1 MQLHCQV
8 TISANYK
15 FTRMKFLKIICLSF
29 SMLNFHPVEAQD
41 TTDLMKL
48 LEMEME
54 STKEM
59 TRFTTATFKTTRL
72 INGHSVENVAKG
84 VMDVKISHRFGNI
97 NDGGYELFG
106 LDKATMRMGIDYGIT
121 RYLMVGIGR
130 STYQKTYD
138 AFLKLK
144 ILRQSK
150 GKRKMPITLSYV
162 PTIALRTLK
171 FEDPTIKNF
180 YTSRLF
186 YTHQLI
192 IGRKFSE
199 GTSIQLMPTF
209 VHQNLAISA
218 TDPNDMFAIGIGG
231 RQKLTKRISL
241 NFEYFYQLPDYKV
254 AGTSNSLSIGFDIET
269 GGHVFQLHFTNSQ
282 GMNERSFISDT
293 KGKWEKG
300 DILFGFNISRVFTI
314 GKNH

>member
-1 MQLHCQV
+1 
-8 TISANYK
+8 
-15 FTRMKFLKIICLSF
+15 MKSLKILCLFF
-29 SMLNFHPVEAQD
+29 SMLFFYSAGAQD
-41 TTDLMKL
+41 TTDLMSL
-48 LEMEME
+48 LE
-54 STKEM
+54 KEM
-59 TRFTTATFKTTRL
+59 APPKDLTIYTTATFKTTRL
-72 INGHSVENVAKG
+72 VNGHSVENVAKG
-84 VMDVKISHRFGNI
+84 VMDVKISHRFGHI
-97 NDGGYELFG
+97 NEGGYELFG

-138 AFLKLK
+138 GYFKLK

-150 GKRKMPITLSYV
+150 GKKKMPITLSYV

-171 FEDPTIKNF
+171 YADPTINNYF
-180 YTSRLF
+180 SSRLF

-209 VHQNLAISA
+209 VHQNLV
-218 TDPNDMFAIGIGG
+218 TGVNDPNDMFAIGIGG
-231 RQKLTKRISL
+231 RQKLSKRISF
-241 NFEYFYQLPDYKV
+241 NIEYYYQLPDYKLP
-254 AGTSNSLSIGFDIET
+254 GTTNSLSVGFDIET

-282 GMNERSFISDT
+282 GMNERTFISDT
-293 KGKWEKG
+293 KGRWEKG

-314 GKNH
+314 GKNN